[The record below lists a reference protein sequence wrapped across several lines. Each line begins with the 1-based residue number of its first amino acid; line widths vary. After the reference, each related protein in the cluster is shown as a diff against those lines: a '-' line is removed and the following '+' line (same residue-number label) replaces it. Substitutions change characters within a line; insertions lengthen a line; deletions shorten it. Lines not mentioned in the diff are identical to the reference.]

1 MEENMMTHLSLS
13 MFWAMEMLLARPM
26 VNAFEITIFMLPNIL
41 KYRKNSVYLLFWS
54 FRDVLLWHKEET
66 MSLLLV
72 KYE

>member
-1 MEENMMTHLSLS
+1 
-13 MFWAMEMLLARPM
+13 MLLARPM
-26 VNAFEITIFMLPNIL
+26 VNAFEITICMLPNIL